1 MDSSDSQTDDLFMPE
16 FLNETFCNVNDEG
29 LVQATVEVLKTGRL
43 TPLIKE
49 ELKCTI
55 QTRRLSEGKDEL
67 QVEFNSPEKTSLRPE
82 EVERQHRRREQ
93 NRRAAMK
100 FRQKKKDRTE
110 ILLRETQK
118 LQNANTTLRDEIDR
132 LVRERNHLTE
142 VLSAHQPRCSLG
154 LATVIFHEPP

>member
-67 QVEFNSPEKTSLRPE
+67 QVEFNSPEKTS
-82 EVERQHRRREQ
+82 VSS
-93 NRRAAMK
+93 K
-100 FRQKKKDRTE
+100 
-110 ILLRETQK
+110 
-118 LQNANTTLRDEIDR
+118 
-132 LVRERNHLTE
+132 
-142 VLSAHQPRCSLG
+142 S
-154 LATVIFHEPP
+154 FHSYLFDTININIHFAF